1 MFARIVLLGGVW
13 LFLLSPA
20 VAQEKGD
27 KPSTN
32 PEPPASQVAV
42 IDVGPGISPPKPT
55 FTPDPDYPLSLR
67 NGKHR
72 IQGTCV
78 LGLTVDER
86 GKVRDVHVTRSLDK
100 RLDQNAI
107 DAVKQ
112 WKFNPAM
119 RNGKPVAVFTSVEV
133 DFRLY

>member
-1 MFARIVLLGGVW
+1 MFARIVLLGGVC
-13 LFLLSPA
+13 LFLLSA
-20 VAQEKGD
+20 AFAQEKGD
-27 KPSTN
+27 KRSTR
-32 PEPPASQVAV
+32 PEPPASQGAV
-42 IDVGPGISPPKPT
+42 IDVGPGISPPQPT
-55 FTPDPDYPLSLR
+55 FTPDPDYPLSVR
-67 NGKHR
+67 KGKHK

-86 GKVRDVHVTRSLDK
+86 GRVRDVHVTRSLDK

-112 WKFNPAM
+112 WKFNPAT